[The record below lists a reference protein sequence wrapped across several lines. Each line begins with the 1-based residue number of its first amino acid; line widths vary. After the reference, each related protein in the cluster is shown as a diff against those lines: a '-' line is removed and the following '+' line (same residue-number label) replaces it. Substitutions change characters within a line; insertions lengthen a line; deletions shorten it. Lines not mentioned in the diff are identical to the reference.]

1 MQGYQ
6 GAALRVQQSDWSGLQ
21 PVSYTHLT
29 IAVPGH
35 TAGTFV
41 HQTVDV
47 TVIVNETGKVI
58 TVMTK

>member
-1 MQGYQ
+1 MKFLNGRE
-6 GAALRVQQSDWSGLQ
+6 GRRKMLPPSVIEDAIRN
-21 PVSYTHLT
+21 T
-29 IAVPGH
+29 IAVPVH
-35 TAGTFV
+35 IVGTFV